1 MEIGWICAVAALA
14 LAAAILLL
22 KWALL
27 RASLREVSRELAEK
41 LRTDTNTLISLS
53 SGDRAVRA
61 LAAQMNIQLQALR
74 RERLRLQ
81 KGDAELKNAITNV
94 SHDLRTPLTAICGYL
109 ELLEKEEHSEK
120 ARRYLAVIRERSQ
133 AMRDLTEELFRYSMA
148 AAAAEE
154 MTRQPVSVK
163 DVLEQ
168 SLAGFYGS
176 LTEKGISPEIR
187 LPNGPVTRNLDPAAL
202 RRIFD
207 NLLNNALKY
216 SDGDLRVSLT
226 EAGEAFFPTPP
237 GNWTACRPSGCSTGF
252 TLWKPPAVPPD
263 WGFPSPTCWW
273 RKWAARSARNTFL
286 AGCGFLCA
294 FRKRR
299 GEGDLPGQSP
309 GVFPHGGTGV
319 EQHQQFR
326 NGHGVPQCPSPGQRR
341 QQQNQR
347 AADHQPPPNGDH
359 EGRPGLQNGLEIIG
373 GEDVHGQKQEG
384 EVVGPDDPGAM
395 ARISGEGFMK
405 TRTYRFGQDRLR
417 AVQKRP
423 KTAVV
428 PRARRRVARMRSP
441 FPAPKLVEK
450 IG

>member
-1 MEIGWICAVAALA
+1 MEIGWICAVVALA

-187 LPNGPVTRNLDPAAL
+187 LPNGPVVRNLDPAAL

-226 EAGEAFFPTPP
+226 EAGEAVFSNAAGKLDCVQTQRLFDRFYTVE
-237 GNWTACRPSGCSTGF
+237 TASGSTG
-252 TLWKPPAVPPD
+252 L
-263 WGFPSPTCWW
+263 
-273 RKWAARSARNTFL
+273 
-286 AGCGFLCA
+286 
-294 FRKRR
+294 
-299 GEGDLPGQSP
+299 
-309 GVFPHGGTGV
+309 
-319 EQHQQFR
+319 
-326 NGHGVPQCPSPGQRR
+326 
-341 QQQNQR
+341 
-347 AADHQPPPNGDH
+347 
-359 EGRPGLQNGLEIIG
+359 GLSIA
-373 GEDVHGQKQEG
+373 H
-384 EVVGPDDPGAM
+384 M
-395 ARISGEGFMK
+395 
-405 TRTYRFGQDRLR
+405 
-417 AVQKRP
+417 
-423 KTAVV
+423 
-428 PRARRRVARMRSP
+428 
-441 FPAPKLVEK
+441 LVEK
-450 IG
+450 MGGEIGAEYVSGRLRIFVRFPEAAR

>member
-1 MEIGWICAVAALA
+1 MEIGWICAVVALA

-187 LPNGPVTRNLDPAAL
+187 LPNGPVVRNLDPAAL

-226 EAGEAFFPTPP
+226 EAGEAVFSNAAGKLDCVQTQRLFDRFYTVE
-237 GNWTACRPSGCSTGF
+237 TASGSTGLGISIAHMLVENMGGEIGAEYVSGRLRIF
-252 TLWKPPAVPPD
+252 VR
-263 WGFPSPTCWW
+263 FPE
-273 RKWAARSARNTFL
+273 AAR
-286 AGCGFLCA
+286 
-294 FRKRR
+294 
-299 GEGDLPGQSP
+299 
-309 GVFPHGGTGV
+309 
-319 EQHQQFR
+319 
-326 NGHGVPQCPSPGQRR
+326 
-341 QQQNQR
+341 
-347 AADHQPPPNGDH
+347 
-359 EGRPGLQNGLEIIG
+359 
-373 GEDVHGQKQEG
+373 
-384 EVVGPDDPGAM
+384 
-395 ARISGEGFMK
+395 
-405 TRTYRFGQDRLR
+405 
-417 AVQKRP
+417 
-423 KTAVV
+423 
-428 PRARRRVARMRSP
+428 
-441 FPAPKLVEK
+441 
-450 IG
+450 

>member
-109 ELLEKEEHSEK
+109 ELLEREEHSEK

-226 EAGEAFFPTPP
+226 EAGEAVFSNAAGKLDCVQTQRLFDRFYTVE
-237 GNWTACRPSGCSTGF
+237 TASGSTG
-252 TLWKPPAVPPD
+252 L
-263 WGFPSPTCWW
+263 
-273 RKWAARSARNTFL
+273 
-286 AGCGFLCA
+286 
-294 FRKRR
+294 
-299 GEGDLPGQSP
+299 
-309 GVFPHGGTGV
+309 
-319 EQHQQFR
+319 
-326 NGHGVPQCPSPGQRR
+326 
-341 QQQNQR
+341 
-347 AADHQPPPNGDH
+347 
-359 EGRPGLQNGLEIIG
+359 GLSIA
-373 GEDVHGQKQEG
+373 H
-384 EVVGPDDPGAM
+384 M
-395 ARISGEGFMK
+395 
-405 TRTYRFGQDRLR
+405 
-417 AVQKRP
+417 
-423 KTAVV
+423 
-428 PRARRRVARMRSP
+428 
-441 FPAPKLVEK
+441 LVEK
-450 IG
+450 MGGEIGAEYVSGRLRIFVRFPEAAR

>member
-1 MEIGWICAVAALA
+1 MEIGWICATAALA

-61 LAAQMNIQLQALR
+61 LAAQMNLQLQALR

-133 AMRDLTEELFRYSMA
+133 TMRDLTEELFRYSMA

-176 LTEKGISPEIR
+176 LTEKGISPEIQ
-187 LPNGPVTRNLDPAAL
+187 LPQGPVMRNLDPAAL

-226 EAGEAFFPTPP
+226 EAGEAVFSNAAGKLDCVQTQRLFDRFYTVE
-237 GNWTACRPSGCSTGF
+237 TASGSTG
-252 TLWKPPAVPPD
+252 L
-263 WGFPSPTCWW
+263 
-273 RKWAARSARNTFL
+273 
-286 AGCGFLCA
+286 
-294 FRKRR
+294 
-299 GEGDLPGQSP
+299 
-309 GVFPHGGTGV
+309 
-319 EQHQQFR
+319 
-326 NGHGVPQCPSPGQRR
+326 
-341 QQQNQR
+341 
-347 AADHQPPPNGDH
+347 
-359 EGRPGLQNGLEIIG
+359 GLSIA
-373 GEDVHGQKQEG
+373 H
-384 EVVGPDDPGAM
+384 M
-395 ARISGEGFMK
+395 
-405 TRTYRFGQDRLR
+405 
-417 AVQKRP
+417 
-423 KTAVV
+423 
-428 PRARRRVARMRSP
+428 
-441 FPAPKLVEK
+441 LVEK
-450 IG
+450 MGGEIGAEYVSGRLRIFVRFPEAAR

>member
-1 MEIGWICAVAALA
+1 MEIGWICAVVALA

-187 LPNGPVTRNLDPAAL
+187 LPNGPVVRNLDPAAL

-226 EAGEAFFPTPP
+226 EAGEAVFSNAAGKLDCVQTQRLFDRFYTVE
-237 GNWTACRPSGCSTGF
+237 TASGSTGLGLSIAHMLVENMGGEIGAEYVSGRLRIF
-252 TLWKPPAVPPD
+252 VR
-263 WGFPSPTCWW
+263 FPE
-273 RKWAARSARNTFL
+273 AAR
-286 AGCGFLCA
+286 
-294 FRKRR
+294 
-299 GEGDLPGQSP
+299 
-309 GVFPHGGTGV
+309 
-319 EQHQQFR
+319 
-326 NGHGVPQCPSPGQRR
+326 
-341 QQQNQR
+341 
-347 AADHQPPPNGDH
+347 
-359 EGRPGLQNGLEIIG
+359 
-373 GEDVHGQKQEG
+373 
-384 EVVGPDDPGAM
+384 
-395 ARISGEGFMK
+395 
-405 TRTYRFGQDRLR
+405 
-417 AVQKRP
+417 
-423 KTAVV
+423 
-428 PRARRRVARMRSP
+428 
-441 FPAPKLVEK
+441 
-450 IG
+450 

>member
-1 MEIGWICAVAALA
+1 MEIGWICAVVALA

-133 AMRDLTEELFRYSMA
+133 AMRDLTEELFRYYMA

-226 EAGEAFFPTPP
+226 EAGEAVFSNAAGKLDCVQTQRLFDRFYTVE
-237 GNWTACRPSGCSTGF
+237 TASGSTG
-252 TLWKPPAVPPD
+252 L
-263 WGFPSPTCWW
+263 
-273 RKWAARSARNTFL
+273 
-286 AGCGFLCA
+286 
-294 FRKRR
+294 
-299 GEGDLPGQSP
+299 
-309 GVFPHGGTGV
+309 
-319 EQHQQFR
+319 
-326 NGHGVPQCPSPGQRR
+326 
-341 QQQNQR
+341 
-347 AADHQPPPNGDH
+347 
-359 EGRPGLQNGLEIIG
+359 GLSIA
-373 GEDVHGQKQEG
+373 H
-384 EVVGPDDPGAM
+384 M
-395 ARISGEGFMK
+395 
-405 TRTYRFGQDRLR
+405 
-417 AVQKRP
+417 
-423 KTAVV
+423 
-428 PRARRRVARMRSP
+428 
-441 FPAPKLVEK
+441 LVEK
-450 IG
+450 MGGEIGAEYVSGRLRIFVRFPEAAR

>member
-1 MEIGWICAVAALA
+1 MEIGWICAVVALA

-168 SLAGFYGS
+168 SLAGFYCS

-187 LPNGPVTRNLDPAAL
+187 LPNGPVVRNLDPAAL

-226 EAGEAFFPTPP
+226 EAGEAVFSNAAGKLDCVQTQRLFDRFYTVE
-237 GNWTACRPSGCSTGF
+237 TASGSTG
-252 TLWKPPAVPPD
+252 L
-263 WGFPSPTCWW
+263 
-273 RKWAARSARNTFL
+273 
-286 AGCGFLCA
+286 
-294 FRKRR
+294 
-299 GEGDLPGQSP
+299 
-309 GVFPHGGTGV
+309 
-319 EQHQQFR
+319 
-326 NGHGVPQCPSPGQRR
+326 
-341 QQQNQR
+341 
-347 AADHQPPPNGDH
+347 
-359 EGRPGLQNGLEIIG
+359 GLSIA
-373 GEDVHGQKQEG
+373 H
-384 EVVGPDDPGAM
+384 M
-395 ARISGEGFMK
+395 
-405 TRTYRFGQDRLR
+405 
-417 AVQKRP
+417 
-423 KTAVV
+423 
-428 PRARRRVARMRSP
+428 
-441 FPAPKLVEK
+441 LVEK
-450 IG
+450 MGGEIGAEYVSGRLRIFVRFPEAAR

>member
-226 EAGEAFFPTPP
+226 EAGEAVFSNAAGKLDCVQTQRLFDRFYTVE
-237 GNWTACRPSGCSTGF
+237 TASGATG
-252 TLWKPPAVPPD
+252 L
-263 WGFPSPTCWW
+263 
-273 RKWAARSARNTFL
+273 
-286 AGCGFLCA
+286 
-294 FRKRR
+294 
-299 GEGDLPGQSP
+299 
-309 GVFPHGGTGV
+309 
-319 EQHQQFR
+319 
-326 NGHGVPQCPSPGQRR
+326 
-341 QQQNQR
+341 
-347 AADHQPPPNGDH
+347 
-359 EGRPGLQNGLEIIG
+359 GLSIA
-373 GEDVHGQKQEG
+373 H
-384 EVVGPDDPGAM
+384 M
-395 ARISGEGFMK
+395 
-405 TRTYRFGQDRLR
+405 
-417 AVQKRP
+417 
-423 KTAVV
+423 
-428 PRARRRVARMRSP
+428 
-441 FPAPKLVEK
+441 LVEK
-450 IG
+450 MGGEIGAEYVSGRLRIFVRFPEAAR

>member
-1 MEIGWICAVAALA
+1 MEIGWICAVVALA

-226 EAGEAFFPTPP
+226 EAGEVVFSNAAGKLDCVQTQRLFDRFYTVE
-237 GNWTACRPSGCSTGF
+237 TASGSTG
-252 TLWKPPAVPPD
+252 L
-263 WGFPSPTCWW
+263 
-273 RKWAARSARNTFL
+273 
-286 AGCGFLCA
+286 
-294 FRKRR
+294 
-299 GEGDLPGQSP
+299 
-309 GVFPHGGTGV
+309 
-319 EQHQQFR
+319 
-326 NGHGVPQCPSPGQRR
+326 
-341 QQQNQR
+341 
-347 AADHQPPPNGDH
+347 
-359 EGRPGLQNGLEIIG
+359 GLSIA
-373 GEDVHGQKQEG
+373 H
-384 EVVGPDDPGAM
+384 M
-395 ARISGEGFMK
+395 
-405 TRTYRFGQDRLR
+405 
-417 AVQKRP
+417 
-423 KTAVV
+423 
-428 PRARRRVARMRSP
+428 
-441 FPAPKLVEK
+441 LVEK
-450 IG
+450 MGGEIGAEYVSGRLRIFVRFPEAAR

>member
-1 MEIGWICAVAALA
+1 MEIGWICAVVALA

-133 AMRDLTEELFRYSMA
+133 TMRDLTEELFRYSMA

-226 EAGEAFFPTPP
+226 EAGEAVFSNAAGKLDCVQIQRLFDRFYTVE
-237 GNWTACRPSGCSTGF
+237 TASGSTG
-252 TLWKPPAVPPD
+252 L
-263 WGFPSPTCWW
+263 
-273 RKWAARSARNTFL
+273 
-286 AGCGFLCA
+286 
-294 FRKRR
+294 
-299 GEGDLPGQSP
+299 
-309 GVFPHGGTGV
+309 
-319 EQHQQFR
+319 
-326 NGHGVPQCPSPGQRR
+326 
-341 QQQNQR
+341 
-347 AADHQPPPNGDH
+347 
-359 EGRPGLQNGLEIIG
+359 GLSIA
-373 GEDVHGQKQEG
+373 H
-384 EVVGPDDPGAM
+384 M
-395 ARISGEGFMK
+395 
-405 TRTYRFGQDRLR
+405 
-417 AVQKRP
+417 
-423 KTAVV
+423 
-428 PRARRRVARMRSP
+428 
-441 FPAPKLVEK
+441 LVEK
-450 IG
+450 MGGEIGAEYVSGRLRIFVRFPEAAR

>member
-226 EAGEAFFPTPP
+226 EAGEAVFSNAAGKLDCVQTQRLFDRFYTVE
-237 GNWTACRPSGCSTGF
+237 TASGSTG
-252 TLWKPPAVPPD
+252 L
-263 WGFPSPTCWW
+263 
-273 RKWAARSARNTFL
+273 
-286 AGCGFLCA
+286 
-294 FRKRR
+294 
-299 GEGDLPGQSP
+299 
-309 GVFPHGGTGV
+309 
-319 EQHQQFR
+319 
-326 NGHGVPQCPSPGQRR
+326 
-341 QQQNQR
+341 
-347 AADHQPPPNGDH
+347 
-359 EGRPGLQNGLEIIG
+359 GLSIA
-373 GEDVHGQKQEG
+373 H
-384 EVVGPDDPGAM
+384 M
-395 ARISGEGFMK
+395 
-405 TRTYRFGQDRLR
+405 
-417 AVQKRP
+417 
-423 KTAVV
+423 
-428 PRARRRVARMRSP
+428 
-441 FPAPKLVEK
+441 LVEK
-450 IG
+450 MGGEIGAEYRGGRLRIFVRFPEAAR

>member
-1 MEIGWICAVAALA
+1 MEIGWICAVVALA

-187 LPNGPVTRNLDPAAL
+187 LPNGPVVRNLDPAAL

-226 EAGEAFFPTPP
+226 EAGEAVFSNAAGKLDCVQTQRLFDRFYTVE
-237 GNWTACRPSGCSTGF
+237 TASGSTG
-252 TLWKPPAVPPD
+252 L
-263 WGFPSPTCWW
+263 
-273 RKWAARSARNTFL
+273 
-286 AGCGFLCA
+286 
-294 FRKRR
+294 
-299 GEGDLPGQSP
+299 
-309 GVFPHGGTGV
+309 
-319 EQHQQFR
+319 
-326 NGHGVPQCPSPGQRR
+326 
-341 QQQNQR
+341 
-347 AADHQPPPNGDH
+347 
-359 EGRPGLQNGLEIIG
+359 GLSIA
-373 GEDVHGQKQEG
+373 H
-384 EVVGPDDPGAM
+384 M
-395 ARISGEGFMK
+395 
-405 TRTYRFGQDRLR
+405 
-417 AVQKRP
+417 
-423 KTAVV
+423 
-428 PRARRRVARMRSP
+428 
-441 FPAPKLVEK
+441 LVEK
-450 IG
+450 MGGEIGAEYRGGRLRIFVRFPEAAR

>member
-1 MEIGWICAVAALA
+1 MEIGWICAVVALA

-187 LPNGPVTRNLDPAAL
+187 LPNGPVTRNMDPAAL

-226 EAGEAFFPTPP
+226 EAGEAVFSNAAGKLDCVQTQRLFDRFYTVE
-237 GNWTACRPSGCSTGF
+237 TASGSTG
-252 TLWKPPAVPPD
+252 L
-263 WGFPSPTCWW
+263 
-273 RKWAARSARNTFL
+273 
-286 AGCGFLCA
+286 
-294 FRKRR
+294 
-299 GEGDLPGQSP
+299 
-309 GVFPHGGTGV
+309 
-319 EQHQQFR
+319 
-326 NGHGVPQCPSPGQRR
+326 
-341 QQQNQR
+341 
-347 AADHQPPPNGDH
+347 
-359 EGRPGLQNGLEIIG
+359 GLSIA
-373 GEDVHGQKQEG
+373 H
-384 EVVGPDDPGAM
+384 M
-395 ARISGEGFMK
+395 
-405 TRTYRFGQDRLR
+405 
-417 AVQKRP
+417 
-423 KTAVV
+423 
-428 PRARRRVARMRSP
+428 
-441 FPAPKLVEK
+441 LVEK
-450 IG
+450 MGGEIGAEYVSGRLRIFVRFPEAAR

>member
-1 MEIGWICAVAALA
+1 MEIGWICAVVALA

-226 EAGEAFFPTPP
+226 EAGEAVFSNAAGKLDCVQTQRLFDRFYTVE
-237 GNWTACRPSGCSTGF
+237 TASGSTG
-252 TLWKPPAVPPD
+252 L
-263 WGFPSPTCWW
+263 
-273 RKWAARSARNTFL
+273 
-286 AGCGFLCA
+286 
-294 FRKRR
+294 
-299 GEGDLPGQSP
+299 
-309 GVFPHGGTGV
+309 
-319 EQHQQFR
+319 
-326 NGHGVPQCPSPGQRR
+326 
-341 QQQNQR
+341 
-347 AADHQPPPNGDH
+347 
-359 EGRPGLQNGLEIIG
+359 GLSIA
-373 GEDVHGQKQEG
+373 H
-384 EVVGPDDPGAM
+384 M
-395 ARISGEGFMK
+395 
-405 TRTYRFGQDRLR
+405 
-417 AVQKRP
+417 
-423 KTAVV
+423 
-428 PRARRRVARMRSP
+428 
-441 FPAPKLVEK
+441 LVEK
-450 IG
+450 MGGEIGAEYVSGRLRIFVRFPEAAR

>member
-1 MEIGWICAVAALA
+1 MEIGWICAVVALA

-187 LPNGPVTRNLDPAAL
+187 LPNGPVVRNLDPAAL

-226 EAGEAFFPTPP
+226 EAGEAVFSNAAGTLDCVQTQRLFDRFYTVE
-237 GNWTACRPSGCSTGF
+237 TASGSTG
-252 TLWKPPAVPPD
+252 L
-263 WGFPSPTCWW
+263 
-273 RKWAARSARNTFL
+273 
-286 AGCGFLCA
+286 
-294 FRKRR
+294 
-299 GEGDLPGQSP
+299 
-309 GVFPHGGTGV
+309 
-319 EQHQQFR
+319 
-326 NGHGVPQCPSPGQRR
+326 
-341 QQQNQR
+341 
-347 AADHQPPPNGDH
+347 
-359 EGRPGLQNGLEIIG
+359 GLSIA
-373 GEDVHGQKQEG
+373 H
-384 EVVGPDDPGAM
+384 M
-395 ARISGEGFMK
+395 
-405 TRTYRFGQDRLR
+405 
-417 AVQKRP
+417 
-423 KTAVV
+423 
-428 PRARRRVARMRSP
+428 
-441 FPAPKLVEK
+441 LVEK
-450 IG
+450 MGGEIGAEYVSGRLRIFVRFPEAAR

>member
-226 EAGEAFFPTPP
+226 EAGEAVFSNAAGKLDCVQTQRLFDRFYTVE
-237 GNWTACRPSGCSTGF
+237 TASGSTG
-252 TLWKPPAVPPD
+252 L
-263 WGFPSPTCWW
+263 
-273 RKWAARSARNTFL
+273 
-286 AGCGFLCA
+286 
-294 FRKRR
+294 
-299 GEGDLPGQSP
+299 
-309 GVFPHGGTGV
+309 
-319 EQHQQFR
+319 
-326 NGHGVPQCPSPGQRR
+326 
-341 QQQNQR
+341 
-347 AADHQPPPNGDH
+347 
-359 EGRPGLQNGLEIIG
+359 GLSIA
-373 GEDVHGQKQEG
+373 H
-384 EVVGPDDPGAM
+384 M
-395 ARISGEGFMK
+395 
-405 TRTYRFGQDRLR
+405 
-417 AVQKRP
+417 
-423 KTAVV
+423 
-428 PRARRRVARMRSP
+428 
-441 FPAPKLVEK
+441 LVEK
-450 IG
+450 MGGEIGAEYVSGRLRIFVRFPEAAR

>member
-1 MEIGWICAVAALA
+1 M
-14 LAAAILLL
+14 

-61 LAAQMNIQLQALR
+61 LATQMNIQLQALR

-226 EAGEAFFPTPP
+226 EAGEAVFSNAAGKLDCVQTQRLFDRFYTVE
-237 GNWTACRPSGCSTGF
+237 TASGSTG
-252 TLWKPPAVPPD
+252 L
-263 WGFPSPTCWW
+263 
-273 RKWAARSARNTFL
+273 
-286 AGCGFLCA
+286 
-294 FRKRR
+294 
-299 GEGDLPGQSP
+299 
-309 GVFPHGGTGV
+309 
-319 EQHQQFR
+319 
-326 NGHGVPQCPSPGQRR
+326 
-341 QQQNQR
+341 
-347 AADHQPPPNGDH
+347 
-359 EGRPGLQNGLEIIG
+359 GLSIA
-373 GEDVHGQKQEG
+373 H
-384 EVVGPDDPGAM
+384 M
-395 ARISGEGFMK
+395 
-405 TRTYRFGQDRLR
+405 
-417 AVQKRP
+417 
-423 KTAVV
+423 
-428 PRARRRVARMRSP
+428 
-441 FPAPKLVEK
+441 LVEK
-450 IG
+450 MGGEIGAEYVSGRLRIFVRFPEAAR

>member
-109 ELLEKEEHSEK
+109 ERLEKEEHSEK

-187 LPNGPVTRNLDPAAL
+187 LPNGPVVRNLDPAAL

-226 EAGEAFFPTPP
+226 EAGEAVFSNAAGKLDCVQTQRLFDRFYTVE
-237 GNWTACRPSGCSTGF
+237 TASGSTG
-252 TLWKPPAVPPD
+252 L
-263 WGFPSPTCWW
+263 
-273 RKWAARSARNTFL
+273 
-286 AGCGFLCA
+286 
-294 FRKRR
+294 
-299 GEGDLPGQSP
+299 
-309 GVFPHGGTGV
+309 
-319 EQHQQFR
+319 
-326 NGHGVPQCPSPGQRR
+326 
-341 QQQNQR
+341 
-347 AADHQPPPNGDH
+347 
-359 EGRPGLQNGLEIIG
+359 GLSIA
-373 GEDVHGQKQEG
+373 H
-384 EVVGPDDPGAM
+384 M
-395 ARISGEGFMK
+395 
-405 TRTYRFGQDRLR
+405 
-417 AVQKRP
+417 
-423 KTAVV
+423 
-428 PRARRRVARMRSP
+428 
-441 FPAPKLVEK
+441 LVEK
-450 IG
+450 MGGEIGAEYVSGRLRIFVRFPEAAR

>member
-1 MEIGWICAVAALA
+1 MEIGWICAVVALA

-94 SHDLRTPLTAICGYL
+94 SYDLRTPLTAICGYL

-226 EAGEAFFPTPP
+226 EAGEAVFSNAAGKLDCVQTQRLFDRFYTVE
-237 GNWTACRPSGCSTGF
+237 TASGSTG
-252 TLWKPPAVPPD
+252 L
-263 WGFPSPTCWW
+263 
-273 RKWAARSARNTFL
+273 
-286 AGCGFLCA
+286 
-294 FRKRR
+294 
-299 GEGDLPGQSP
+299 
-309 GVFPHGGTGV
+309 
-319 EQHQQFR
+319 
-326 NGHGVPQCPSPGQRR
+326 
-341 QQQNQR
+341 
-347 AADHQPPPNGDH
+347 
-359 EGRPGLQNGLEIIG
+359 GLSIA
-373 GEDVHGQKQEG
+373 H
-384 EVVGPDDPGAM
+384 M
-395 ARISGEGFMK
+395 
-405 TRTYRFGQDRLR
+405 
-417 AVQKRP
+417 
-423 KTAVV
+423 
-428 PRARRRVARMRSP
+428 
-441 FPAPKLVEK
+441 LVEK
-450 IG
+450 MGGEIGAEYVSGRLRIFVRFPEAAR

>member
-226 EAGEAFFPTPP
+226 EAGEAVFSNAAGKLDCVQTQRLFDRFYTVE
-237 GNWTACRPSGCSTGF
+237 TASGSTGLGLSIAHMPVEKMGGEIGAEYVSGRLRIF
-252 TLWKPPAVPPD
+252 VR
-263 WGFPSPTCWW
+263 FPE
-273 RKWAARSARNTFL
+273 AAR
-286 AGCGFLCA
+286 
-294 FRKRR
+294 
-299 GEGDLPGQSP
+299 
-309 GVFPHGGTGV
+309 
-319 EQHQQFR
+319 
-326 NGHGVPQCPSPGQRR
+326 
-341 QQQNQR
+341 
-347 AADHQPPPNGDH
+347 
-359 EGRPGLQNGLEIIG
+359 
-373 GEDVHGQKQEG
+373 
-384 EVVGPDDPGAM
+384 
-395 ARISGEGFMK
+395 
-405 TRTYRFGQDRLR
+405 
-417 AVQKRP
+417 
-423 KTAVV
+423 
-428 PRARRRVARMRSP
+428 
-441 FPAPKLVEK
+441 
-450 IG
+450 

>member
-1 MEIGWICAVAALA
+1 MEIGWICAVVALA

-163 DVLEQ
+163 DILEQ

-187 LPNGPVTRNLDPAAL
+187 LPNGPVVRNLDPAAL

-207 NLLNNALKY
+207 NLLNNVLKY
-216 SDGDLRVSLT
+216 SDGDFQVSLT
-226 EAGEAFFPTPP
+226 EAGEAVFSNAAGKLDCVQTQRLFDRFFTVE
-237 GNWTACRPSGCSTGF
+237 TASGSTG
-252 TLWKPPAVPPD
+252 L
-263 WGFPSPTCWW
+263 
-273 RKWAARSARNTFL
+273 
-286 AGCGFLCA
+286 
-294 FRKRR
+294 
-299 GEGDLPGQSP
+299 
-309 GVFPHGGTGV
+309 
-319 EQHQQFR
+319 
-326 NGHGVPQCPSPGQRR
+326 
-341 QQQNQR
+341 
-347 AADHQPPPNGDH
+347 
-359 EGRPGLQNGLEIIG
+359 GLSI
-373 GEDVHGQKQEG
+373 
-384 EVVGPDDPGAM
+384 
-395 ARISGEGFMK
+395 
-405 TRTYRFGQDRLR
+405 
-417 AVQKRP
+417 
-423 KTAVV
+423 
-428 PRARRRVARMRSP
+428 ARM
-441 FPAPKLVEK
+441 LVEK
-450 IG
+450 MGGEIGAEYVSGRLRIFVRFPEAAR

>member
-1 MEIGWICAVAALA
+1 MEIGWICAVVALA

-187 LPNGPVTRNLDPAAL
+187 LPNGPVVRNLDPAAL

-226 EAGEAFFPTPP
+226 EAGKAVFSNAAGKLDCVQTQRLFDRFYTVE
-237 GNWTACRPSGCSTGF
+237 TASGSTG
-252 TLWKPPAVPPD
+252 L
-263 WGFPSPTCWW
+263 
-273 RKWAARSARNTFL
+273 
-286 AGCGFLCA
+286 
-294 FRKRR
+294 
-299 GEGDLPGQSP
+299 
-309 GVFPHGGTGV
+309 
-319 EQHQQFR
+319 
-326 NGHGVPQCPSPGQRR
+326 
-341 QQQNQR
+341 
-347 AADHQPPPNGDH
+347 
-359 EGRPGLQNGLEIIG
+359 GLSIA
-373 GEDVHGQKQEG
+373 H
-384 EVVGPDDPGAM
+384 M
-395 ARISGEGFMK
+395 
-405 TRTYRFGQDRLR
+405 
-417 AVQKRP
+417 
-423 KTAVV
+423 
-428 PRARRRVARMRSP
+428 
-441 FPAPKLVEK
+441 LVEK
-450 IG
+450 MGGEIGAEYVSGRLRIFVRFPEAAR

>member
-1 MEIGWICAVAALA
+1 MEIGWICAVVALA

-168 SLAGFYGS
+168 SLAGYYGS

-226 EAGEAFFPTPP
+226 EAGEAVFSNAAGKLDCVQTQRLFDRFYTVE
-237 GNWTACRPSGCSTGF
+237 TASGSTG
-252 TLWKPPAVPPD
+252 L
-263 WGFPSPTCWW
+263 
-273 RKWAARSARNTFL
+273 
-286 AGCGFLCA
+286 
-294 FRKRR
+294 
-299 GEGDLPGQSP
+299 
-309 GVFPHGGTGV
+309 
-319 EQHQQFR
+319 
-326 NGHGVPQCPSPGQRR
+326 
-341 QQQNQR
+341 
-347 AADHQPPPNGDH
+347 
-359 EGRPGLQNGLEIIG
+359 GLSIA
-373 GEDVHGQKQEG
+373 H
-384 EVVGPDDPGAM
+384 M
-395 ARISGEGFMK
+395 
-405 TRTYRFGQDRLR
+405 
-417 AVQKRP
+417 
-423 KTAVV
+423 
-428 PRARRRVARMRSP
+428 
-441 FPAPKLVEK
+441 LVEK
-450 IG
+450 MGGEIGAEYVSGRLRIFVRFPEAAR